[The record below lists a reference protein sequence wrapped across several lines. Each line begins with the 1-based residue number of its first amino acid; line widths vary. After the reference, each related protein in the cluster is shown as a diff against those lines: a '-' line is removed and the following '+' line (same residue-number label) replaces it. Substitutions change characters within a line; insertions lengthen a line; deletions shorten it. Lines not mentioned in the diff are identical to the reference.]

1 VLLGQGGGD
10 YLYFFDEDTGD
21 REFQTSN
28 WAATPGGLP
37 AKLSSQLNNISAK
50 GRYMTQVSFGPEDEW
65 CVCGKKRDGSGEH
78 AWWGGTSATGKI
90 KEWYGEGGIL
100 QVAFGYDNHWALIQ
114 GRNGYWLSPGINEEL
129 KQRIEL
135 INKKNGSVKFLRLF
149 ADNGYFISDSD
160 GTEWMGIS
168 RYCAEELRNNNGG
181 EVCDV
186 AVARDGSWIVIRD
199 HKFVQSEGISNELSR
214 RLADFYSNHRSR
226 QAAQKAAIA
235 EYDERVEA
243 EREARETAQRL
254 EVEEARRKAEEEER
268 ERAAIEERRI
278 AVERLLKRRSEMD
291 ITETIASKK
300 LRHGMQVTVVGHSY
314 DLGDAFVVSTGSEG
328 VSIQTAEGKIF
339 SLSDV
344 MGLAEIVPYDER
356 DEVEAAEELRLV
368 HMARDEYEAAI
379 SVYQCVCTKHSCV
392 CEVIDRARPVVISG
406 CVSGQHFDE
415 YRCAEKL
422 DRRRLLRVIEDLR
435 TDEAERNACLSNL
448 EARLQRQT
456 SPELIEQVQKLKRCQ
471 VLGLLAEALG
481 KLTEELVE
489 DAQGY
494 VVHEVMYEQ
503 NNPPFAAVSLPRGPP
518 FMRPTISTHGRQRF
532 SPCTRNCATL
542 LRAALHTT
550 WTVRTAS
557 TASSAP
563 WPLSLVLSTLYQPL

>member
-278 AVERLLKRRSEMD
+278 AVERSLKRRSEMD

-339 SLSDV
+339 SISNV

-368 HMARDEYEAAI
+368 HMARDEC
-379 SVYQCVCTKHSCV
+379 VYKAQ
-392 CEVIDRARPVVISG
+392 
-406 CVSGQHFDE
+406 
-415 YRCAEKL
+415 
-422 DRRRLLRVIEDLR
+422 LRV
-435 TDEAERNACLSNL
+435 
-448 EARLQRQT
+448 
-456 SPELIEQVQKLKRCQ
+456 
-471 VLGLLAEALG
+471 
-481 KLTEELVE
+481 
-489 DAQGY
+489 
-494 VVHEVMYEQ
+494 
-503 NNPPFAAVSLPRGPP
+503 
-518 FMRPTISTHGRQRF
+518 
-532 SPCTRNCATL
+532 
-542 LRAALHTT
+542 
-550 WTVRTAS
+550 
-557 TASSAP
+557 
-563 WPLSLVLSTLYQPL
+563 